1 MKRTLLPFFLL
12 FVALYSCQSP
22 AGKVDAAF
30 DISAY
35 QSEAVAGSTMTRL
48 QKMDA
53 NGVLIEEGFIEDGV
67 PSGAWITYHEG
78 GIFPAKITHYAHGIF
93 NGPYF
98 EFTQHGQMT
107 VRANYKD
114 NQFDGYWCKYSFG
127 RPILEVNYK
136 NGQLEGVYKEYDTST
151 GKIQKEMNYKAG
163 QLHGNYRFYNAEGS
177 VIAEYEYENGEQVS
191 GGIVNLPADT
201 SATQN

>member
-1 MKRTLLPFFLL
+1 MKSILLPFFLL
-12 FVALYSCQSP
+12 FSLMFSCQSP
-22 AGKVDAAF
+22 SGNVEAAF

-35 QSEAVAGSTMTRL
+35 QSEAVAGSEMTRL

-53 NGVLIEEGFIEDGV
+53 NGVLSEDGFIENGV
-67 PSGAWITYHEG
+67 PHGAWITYHQG
-78 GIFPAKITHYAHGIF
+78 GVFPAKITHYAQGKF
-93 NGPYF
+93 NGAYF
-98 EFTQHGQMT
+98 EFTQHGQLT

-114 NQFDGYWCKYSFG
+114 NQFDGYWAKYSFG
-127 RPILEVNYK
+127 RPILEANYK
-136 NGQLEGVYKEYDTST
+136 NGQLDGVYKEYDTST
-151 GKIQKEMNYKAG
+151 GTIQKEMNYKAG

-201 SATQN
+201 SATQ